1 MTFEDT
7 YDNNASLA
15 AEYVLGTLSAEE
27 RAQAL
32 SLIETDAAFAA
43 EVHYW
48 ERRLGEL
55 HVMVEAVEPPSEVWQ
70 SIARRIEG
78 ASPSGDIVLPRVAE
92 PPPFDLTPTDRNI
105 ILLRRRVRRWRDSA
119 FITGALA
126 AGLAA
131 FLITSAIAP
140 DLLPERLRLKP
151 RVIEVAKSDLPSRFV
166 AVLQRD
172 STSPAFILTVDI
184 ESRNL
189 TVRRVSADAQPG
201 KSYELWLVSD
211 RLPAPRSLGVVG
223 DREFTIDRKLAAF
236 DPATISDATFA
247 VTLEPEGGSPTGAP
261 TSDVLWAGKL
271 VQSLPGARTQ
281 APSRSP

>member
-1 MTFEDT
+1 MTFDDT
-7 YDNNASLA
+7 YDNNQSLA
-15 AEYVLGTLSAEE
+15 AEYVLGTLGAEE
-27 RAQAL
+27 RAQAQ

-43 EVHYW
+43 EVKYW

-55 HVMVEAVEPPSEVWQ
+55 HIMVEPVEPPNEVWQ
-70 SIARRIEG
+70 GIARRIEG
-78 ASPSGDIVLPRVAE
+78 VNPGSDIVLPRVAE
-92 PPPFDLTPTDRNI
+92 PPPFDLTPADRNI
-105 ILLRRRVRRWRDSA
+105 IQLRRRVRRWRDSSL
-119 FITGALA
+119 ITGALA

-131 FLITSAIAP
+131 FMITSAIAP
-140 DLLPERLRLKP
+140 DLLPERLRPKP
-151 RVIEVAKSDLPSRFV
+151 RVIEVAKTDLPPRFV

-172 STSPAFILTVDI
+172 ASSPAFILTVDI
-184 ESRNL
+184 ENRNL

-223 DREFTIDRKLAAF
+223 DREFTLDRKLAAF

-271 VQSLPGARTQ
+271 VQTLPGARTQ